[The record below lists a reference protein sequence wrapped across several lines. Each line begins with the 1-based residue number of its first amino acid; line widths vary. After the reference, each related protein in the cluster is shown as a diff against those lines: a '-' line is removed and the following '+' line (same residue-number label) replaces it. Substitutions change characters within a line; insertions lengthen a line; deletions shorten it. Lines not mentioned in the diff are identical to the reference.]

1 VNPLWDYFWPC
12 FAAGLVVGGPT
23 GLVAFRRR
31 SRRNVALVIGGVA
44 ALGLAALWHGPL
56 GGAGHFEAKVQYAI
70 EKNLSYYEMRQV
82 SAHLHHGPLTREI
95 VLWGPADDFQR
106 GELVALMD
114 ELPGVSSAS
123 WSPGAIGTPLILEG
137 LAVSVVGFLF
147 GLLLAYL
154 FELRRRHNAQ
164 WKW

>member
-12 FAAGLVVGGPT
+12 FAAGLLVGGPT

-31 SRRNVALVIGGVA
+31 SGRNA
-44 ALGLAALWHGPL
+44 ALIVGMAATLALTALWHGPV
-56 GGAGHFEAKVQYAI
+56 GGADRFEAKVQYAI
-70 EKNLSYYEMRQV
+70 QKNLIYYEMTRV
-82 SAHLHHGPLTREI
+82 SAHLHHGPLTREV
-95 VLWGPADDFQR
+95 VLSGPADDFQR

-123 WSPGAIGTPLILEG
+123 WSSDAIGTPLILEG

-154 FELRRRHNAQ
+154 AELRRRHNAQ

>member
-1 VNPLWDYFWPC
+1 MNPLWDYFWPC
-12 FAAGLVVGGPT
+12 FAAGLLVGGPT

-31 SRRNVALVIGGVA
+31 LRRNAAFIIGLLVAL
-44 ALGLAALWHGPL
+44 ALASLWHGPL
-56 GGAGHFEAKVQYAI
+56 GGARRFEGKVQHAI
-70 EKNLSYYEMRQV
+70 QQNLIYYEMTKV
-82 SAHLHHGPLTREI
+82 SAHLHHAPLTRE
-95 VLWGPADDFQR
+95 VLLSGPADDFQR
-106 GELVALMD
+106 VELAALID

-123 WSPGAIGTPLILEG
+123 WSPDAVGTPLLLEG

-154 FELRRRHNAQ
+154 AEIRRRHNAQ